1 MLPYA
6 QVRLLLI
13 MSMFFLKF
21 LSRQLSVSLPDIMIV
36 SAGQDIL
43 SDDPLGMMGINPE
56 DFEVLT
62 RMLVHAARVP
72 LALVLEGGY
81 GPSHGEAV
89 RSIFAALMSEG
100 PVNTREFPRV
110 TQNPLFLT

>member
-1 MLPYA
+1 
-6 QVRLLLI
+6 
-13 MSMFFLKF
+13 
-21 LSRQLSVSLPDIMIV
+21 
-36 SAGQDIL
+36 
-43 SDDPLGMMGINPE
+43 NPE

-62 RMLVHAARVP
+62 RMLVHAAGVP

-100 PVNTREFPRV
+100 AVNTRGIPSGHTKSVVSYLKSEHD
-110 TQNPLFLT
+110 LF